1 MVSRTESGSAVTPP
15 YAHPDLVQMPI
26 GVSHGHGGSHRSSRA
41 RKSGNGNGVGS
52 GSDNGNGNGIST
64 TSTPSNLA
72 LPTVST
78 SAVLSW
84 HPRNF
89 APSFDV
95 VDELTANRENY
106 TGSEPLSVYNVP
118 LYLFTCIDRARE
130 RVISIQKPSVSC
142 TISCCISYGLSV
154 IAQQHDVKNLLK
166 LKKRLNMVEDV
177 DSADVEEL
185 AGFFRSFVV
194 SAADGSASGTRRQQ
208 NISMP
213 ETIRSA
219 VIDLAGDLG
228 ASSSVLAVL
237 AIMTALSIQ
246 TFVLEGHQ
254 KLLDAAVCLFFKK
267 ANLRRRVAEVVL
279 EGILPSPLTSPLPSL
294 SPLPESKG

>member
-1 MVSRTESGSAVTPP
+1 MSRTESGSAVTPP
-15 YAHPDLVQMPI
+15 YVHPDLVQMPI
-26 GVSHGHGGSHRSSRA
+26 GAGHSGSHRSSRA

-52 GSDNGNGNGIST
+52 GNGNGSGNGIST
-64 TSTPSNLA
+64 TSAPSSLV
-72 LPTVST
+72 LPTTTVST

-279 EGILPSPLTSPLPSL
+279 EGILPLPLTSPLTSPLP
-294 SPLPESKG
+294 ESKG